1 MFCQWLI
8 GYIKL
13 ILNAKTNRKTDIFL
27 DEIEFG
33 KKWTTHLYSLG
44 CTFVLNSLTEWN
56 NKYSWI
62 VIILTIIL
70 PLTVS

>member
-13 ILNAKTNRKTDIFL
+13 ILNAKTDRKTDIFL

-33 KKWTTHLYSLG
+33 KKNGPHTYTRWAVLLYLIHLLSEITSFHEL
-44 CTFVLNSLTEWN
+44 
-56 NKYSWI
+56 
-62 VIILTIIL
+62 
-70 PLTVS
+70 